1 MKTLLHTGE
10 REEILRRMAKLRPDL
25 QRHWGI
31 MTVGEMVCHLND
43 SFRFFFGEKDV
54 RPIHNLL
61 TRTAL
66 KWAALWLPLQWRQG
80 FPTRPEIDQRKG
92 GTAPKEF
99 AADVSDLRTS
109 FDRFCAAEDNPRMR
123 PVFGRMSQADSMPWA
138 YLHMDHHFRQF
149 GV

>member
-10 REEILRRMAKLRPDL
+10 REEILRRMGDLRPDL

-31 MTVGEMVCHLND
+31 MTAGQMVCHLND
-43 SFRFFFGEKDV
+43 SFRLFLGEKDV

-66 KWAALWLPLQWRQG
+66 KWAALWLPLQWRPG
-80 FPTRPEIDQRKG
+80 FPTRPEIDQHKG

-99 AADVSDLRTS
+99 AADVADLRTL
-109 FDRFCAAEDNPRMR
+109 FDRFCAAEDNPHMH
-123 PVFGRMSQADSMPWA
+123 PVFGPMSRADSMRWA